1 MNERQSGTPHTVH
14 YGSGRPDS
22 YQRRPELP
30 QMSEAERARMEFFR
44 EIFEVGRR
52 TYEQEAGDASTTQQR
67 MAIRAVDVFNEVLEH
82 PLNYPRHVQNVDAY
96 VRQKLGLEGQRVPL
110 RNRALRMFG
119 NATVGAVATGID
131 WLDMRFIKN
140 PKASKEGAKIGWGDR
155 ITLNRNQPGTESL
168 FSFLVGKAKSFVH
181 RGPQAAPAEAP
192 TAPAGGTTAGG
203 LNKWA
208 GAYGAGM
215 EYILDQA
222 VSSGADIMVQKLTKS
237 RAGYASPLSHK
248 LYNISRLIPVADE
261 FLSPTAIESVF
272 RIGSNYPVLGAPVE
286 ALYRYL
292 NTQMGQGTP
301 ASKFAEGLAYSMVRG
316 QIEHDKAIEYQ
327 QRQAEGEERGRK
339 GMERGKQTADAL
351 ADLRQRVGQNA
362 QSVGA
367 LAEAIVLT
375 SEQSGKVPKWLQE
388 DVARLRIRR
397 EEQQKAQSAAPQAA
411 PQAAASADDPES
423 KK

>member
-52 TYEQEAGDASTTQQR
+52 TYEKEAGDASGTQKR

-82 PLNYPRHVQNVDAY
+82 PFNAPRHVQNVDAY

-119 NATVGAVATGID
+119 NAAVGAVATGID
-131 WLDMRFIKN
+131 WLDVRLIKN
-140 PKASKEGAKIGWGDR
+140 PEPSTKGAKIGLGDR
-155 ITLNRNQPGTESL
+155 ITFDRSKPETESL
-168 FSFLVGKAKSFVH
+168 FSFLVGKAKNFVH
-181 RGPQAAPAEAP
+181 RGTPVATTEAPATP
-192 TAPAGGTTAGG
+192 GGVTSVSG

-208 GAYGAGM
+208 GAYGAGA

-222 VSSGADIMVQKLTKS
+222 VSAGADKLVQTLTKS
-237 RAGYASPLSHK
+237 QAGYASPLSHK

-292 NTQMGQGTP
+292 NTQMGQGTQ

-316 QIEHDKAIEYQ
+316 QIEHDKAMEHQ
-327 QRQAEGEERGRK
+327 QRQAEGEERGK
-339 GMERGKQTADAL
+339 KAMERGREVSERLQAL
-351 ADLRQRVGQNA
+351 ERVA
-362 QSVGA
+362 QEQARDDMV
-367 LAEAIVLT
+367 LAEAVVT
-375 SEQSGKVPKWLQE
+375 GKVP
-388 DVARLRIRR
+388 
-397 EEQQKAQSAAPQAA
+397 EELKEAVTRH
-411 PQAAASADDPES
+411 AAANQATPDAGSPAS
-423 KK
+423 